1 MPTIYQ
7 TRDGDVLDA
16 ICAAHYGS
24 ENLADTIIRVLEA
37 NPGLADR
44 GAVYPSGLSVIL
56 PERVIPVV
64 ESAFSLWD

>member
-24 ENLADTIIRVLEA
+24 NLADTIIRGSGGKS
-37 NPGLADR
+37 GLADR